1 LRQAS
6 HFYKADPEFG
16 NRVAQGLGVDIEEVI
31 GKAPRKPSTYFPF
44 PGE

>member
-16 NRVAQGLGVDIEEVI
+16 NREAQGLGVDIDEAVR
-31 GKAPRKPSTYFPF
+31 KAA
-44 PGE
+44 